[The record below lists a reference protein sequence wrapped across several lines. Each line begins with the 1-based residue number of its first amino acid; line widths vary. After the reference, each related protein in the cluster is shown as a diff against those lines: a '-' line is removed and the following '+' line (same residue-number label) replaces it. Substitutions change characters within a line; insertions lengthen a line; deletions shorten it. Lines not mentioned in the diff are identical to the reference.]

1 MSYNRC
7 VFTRDAAARTTDR
20 TTDRTNEMTERDE
33 CTNRLTATYLCVKK
47 RERGSVVVV
56 RRRA

>member
-20 TTDRTNEMTERDE
+20 TNEMTDGDE
-33 CTNRLTATYLCVKK
+33 CTNRLTATYLRVKK